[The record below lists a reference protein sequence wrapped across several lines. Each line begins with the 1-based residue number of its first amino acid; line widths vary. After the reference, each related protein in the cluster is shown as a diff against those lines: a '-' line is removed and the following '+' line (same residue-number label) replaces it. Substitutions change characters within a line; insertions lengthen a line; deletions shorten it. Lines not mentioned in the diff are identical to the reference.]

1 MRLTG
6 GGKLVKLT
14 LWTRVKRLTSLLLP
28 QTARPR
34 QAVKE
39 FQVMSVIL
47 TLTDDNFETEVKKA
61 ALPVLVDFWAPWC
74 GPCKAVGPIMEELA
88 AEYDGRL
95 VIAKLNVD
103 ENQAA
108 PARFG
113 IRSIPNLVLLKGGE
127 EAGRIV
133 GARTKDGFKAALEP
147 LL

>member
-1 MRLTG
+1 
-6 GGKLVKLT
+6 
-14 LWTRVKRLTSLLLP
+14 
-28 QTARPR
+28 
-34 QAVKE
+34 
-39 FQVMSVIL
+39 MSVIL

-61 ALPVLVDFWAPWC
+61 GLPVLIDFWAPWC
-74 GPCKAVGPIMEELA
+74 APCKAVGPILEELA

-95 VIAKLNVD
+95 VVAKLNVD

-113 IRSIPNLVLLKGGE
+113 VRSIPNLVLLKNGE

-133 GARTKDGFKAALEP
+133 GARTKDGFKAALDP

>member
-1 MRLTG
+1 
-6 GGKLVKLT
+6 
-14 LWTRVKRLTSLLLP
+14 
-28 QTARPR
+28 
-34 QAVKE
+34 
-39 FQVMSVIL
+39 MSVIL
-47 TLTDDNFETEVKKA
+47 TLTDDNFEAEVKKA

-113 IRSIPNLVLLKGGE
+113 IRSIPNLVLLKAGE